1 MDSISNWTSTLK
13 QKVTGLWRKPVPPP
27 LPPGSTY
34 SAPTVPMAAPPSA
47 LSQPLVASAPIA
59 APTTAFPPQAVDTTD
74 NSLPPLPPPSA
85 VGGRRRRRKHAKTH
99 RGGAPHSYLSATNLA
114 ANASPFSSGPTAK
127 VHNWVGGR
135 SRRRR
140 HRHRG

>member
-27 LPPGSTY
+27 LPPGSAY
-34 SAPTVPMAAPPSA
+34 SAPTQTTATPPPSA
-47 LSQPLVASAPIA
+47 LSQPPAPAPIA
-59 APTTAFPPQAVDTTD
+59 VPTTAPIQAADTTD

-85 VGGRRRRRKHAKTH
+85 VGGRRRRRKRAKTH

-140 HRHRG
+140 HKHRG